1 MTGGG
6 YMRVDIEKQI
16 AEHQK
21 VMTLLKKTLAG
32 EIEAA
37 ARIAAGALKKGN
49 KLLFCGNGGSAAD
62 CQHLAAEF
70 VGRFRKERKGLPA
83 VALTTDTSILTAVGN
98 DYGFERIFSR
108 QVEALGVEGD
118 VLFAFSTSGD
128 SPNVLLAAEAARKKG
143 LRVVA
148 LTGGNGGKL
157 KAAGEIC
164 LNVPASATA
173 RVQEGHMLIGHIICA
188 LLDDY

>member
-1 MTGGG
+1 
-6 YMRVDIEKQI
+6 MRTYIEKLI

-21 VMTLLKKTLAG
+21 TIEILKESLAG

-37 ARIAAGALKKGN
+37 ARLAAEALQGGK

-70 VGRFRKERKGLPA
+70 VGRFQKERKALPA

-98 DYGFERIFSR
+98 DYGFERIFAR
-108 QVEALGVEGD
+108 QVEALGEKGD
-118 VLFAFSTSGD
+118 VLFALSTSGN
-128 SPNVLLAAEAARKKG
+128 SPNVLLAVAAAKENG
-143 LRVVA
+143 LRSIA
-148 LTGGNGGKL
+148 LTGGDGGKL

-164 LNVPASATA
+164 LNVPSPVTA
-173 RVQEGHMLIGHIICA
+173 RVQEGHILIGHIICA
-188 LLDDY
+188 LLDG

>member
-1 MTGGG
+1 
-6 YMRVDIEKQI
+6 MRVDIEKQI